1 MRVKSGVRRQNA
13 RWLNA
18 DRTKHSLNRPANV
31 VHDAKKVSAPSNID
45 DNEWHLNIYFSTG
58 AGICTVF
65 GDPHYKTF
73 DGKFFS
79 FQGSCKY
86 QLTADCVNQSFS
98 IRVTNDG
105 RSTKS
110 SSWIKTVTLKMP
122 TVRVNLGQKMR
133 VKVNGTRVIPP
144 YKLDN
149 LLDIQRTDEG
159 ISVVTEIGINLLW
172 DGSNFLQVQAATS
185 YKKKL
190 CGLCGN
196 YSKCITRSFVL

>member
-1 MRVKSGVRRQNA
+1 MYGFWGSTVSLKFPWIWLEYNCASWDVIESIF
-13 RWLNA
+13 RWILW
-18 DRTKHSLNRPANV
+18 
-31 VHDAKKVSAPSNID
+31 KKKQFRWYIFD
-45 DNEWHLNIYFSTG
+45 FYFFFS
-58 AGICTVF
+58 F
-65 GDPHYKTF
+65 KTF

-86 QLTADCVNQSFS
+86 QLAEDCVNQSFS
-98 IRVTNDG
+98 IRVTNDARG
-105 RSTKS
+105 TKS

-144 YKLDN
+144 YKLGT

-159 ISVVTEIGINLLW
+159 VSVMTEIGVNLLW

-196 YSKCITRSFVL
+196 YS

>member
-1 MRVKSGVRRQNA
+1 M
-13 RWLNA
+13 
-18 DRTKHSLNRPANV
+18 HF
-31 VHDAKKVSAPSNID
+31 
-45 DNEWHLNIYFSTG
+45 DNENFIFNNFVHIG

-86 QLTADCVNQSFS
+86 QLTADCWNQTFS
-98 IRVTNDG
+98 IRVTNDA

-122 TVRVNLGQKMR
+122 TVRVNLGRKMR

-159 ISVVTEIGINLLW
+159 ISVNTEIGINLLW

-196 YSKCITRSFVL
+196 YSKYFFEYDFEY